1 MIPGHTDPFAT
12 ISLGKLRVF
21 DAVARNGALVRAAA
35 ELGITQGAVSRHI
48 RSLEDQLG
56 TLLLHRGPRGVALTE
71 AGDLL
76 ADHVRRAFDQLASGL
91 QRLGQP
97 RRRTTLVV
105 IAPRSFALRVLAP
118 RIVVFAAR
126 HPWIDLR
133 VDTHR
138 YYTDLEQSPGDVAIR
153 AGDGRWD
160 DCSVERLTRDSV
172 LPVCAPSVWPHGVPG
187 APAASFLRDNVLL
200 HYAERPYWDAWLNAA
215 ALDRRLGQS
224 GPSFSETAL
233 ALAAAEGGQG
243 VAIGRLSLVAD
254 ALAEGRLVRPFSLEI
269 DDGVSYFLVLRGN
282 DVAKPLVRLFSDWL
296 RLEMEVLAETC
307 GRLRQP
313 RVE

>member
-1 MIPGHTDPFAT
+1 MTPRHTDPFAT
-12 ISLGKLRVF
+12 ISLARLRVF
-21 DAVARNGALVRAAA
+21 DAVARNKTMVRAAT

-48 RSLEDQLG
+48 KSLEDQLG
-56 TLLLHRGPRGVALTE
+56 TLLLQRGPRGIALTE

-118 RIVVFAAR
+118 RIADFVAR
-126 HPWIDLR
+126 NPWIDLR

-138 YYTDLEQSPGDVAIR
+138 YYTDFERSPGDVAIR

-160 DCSVERLTRDSV
+160 DFSVERLTQDSV
-172 LPVCAPSVWPHGVPG
+172 LPVCAPGLWPHGEPG
-187 APAASFLRDNVLL
+187 SPTAEFLRNNVLL
-200 HYAERPYWDAWLNAA
+200 HYAERPYWDAWLSAA
-215 ALDRRLGQS
+215 ALDRRLGQT

-243 VAIGRLSLVAD
+243 IAIGRCSLVAD

-269 DDGVSYFLVLRGN
+269 DDGVSYFLVLRRN
-282 DVAKPLVRLFSDWL
+282 DVTKPMVRLFSDWL
-296 RLEMEVLAETC
+296 RQEMGVLAETC
-307 GRLRQP
+307 ARLRRP
-313 RVE
+313 RV